1 MISSAT
7 KYNVVP
13 GFKGRTIGGR
23 DDMIQRAVKYNVVP
37 GFKGSVTG
45 GEEDMVRRVSSMYPK
60 PPPRK
65 WRIEECIEKVSWDPN
80 SKSPIT
86 KFYLPHGELF
96 NAFKHNAK
104 PKYTLYEDLYPV
116 EPKRNKV
123 SIWKRIIQW
132 VTRSK
137 Q

>member
-1 MISSAT
+1 MSTWKPSMI
-7 KYNVVP
+7 KYDVVP
-13 GFKGRTIGGR
+13 GFKGNITGGQT
-23 DDMIQRAVKYNVVP
+23 DMIRRA
-37 GFKGSVTG
+37 
-45 GEEDMVRRVSSMYPK
+45 SSMYPK

-104 PKYTLYEDLYPV
+104 PKYTLYEDCLLYTSPS
-116 EPKRNKV
+116 PRDKRQ
-123 SIWKRIIQW
+123 SRMP
-132 VTRSK
+132 SSA
-137 Q
+137 